1 MSVVILLALACLGWL
16 AVSWWRG
23 RSALLPNRSDTV
35 IDLAQV
41 RRLKALER
49 AVERHPSG
57 RAS

>member
-1 MSVVILLALACLGWL
+1 MALVLLAVLAGAAW
-16 AVSWWRG
+16 
-23 RSALLPNRSDTV
+23 ALVPVLRDRRAQHGNV

-41 RRLKALER
+41 RQLRALER

>member
-1 MSVVILLALACLGWL
+1 MALVLLGLLVGAAWLLVPVVRA
-16 AVSWWRG
+16 R
-23 RSALLPNRSDTV
+23 RSETGNV

-41 RRLKALER
+41 RQLRALER